1 MKQNKEIDFH
11 NRKEILVQT
20 AQALFHFVMS
30 AVIMFGTPTE
40 YLQDPMAQTVDH
52 LYNIHIKGENSSNLF
67 GVNLVYLIVSVYNT
81 LLYFWDPLS
90 NRPIRL
96 YHMMALLI
104 GPLLLVYDH
113 LSYLSC
119 MMLAIYLM
127 DLTETLLQYKY
138 AAQFDKRR
146 MLLGLI
152 KFHHMVTLMLIGF
165 SWVYGYVPIGIFI
178 LFIHDVTDVPMF
190 VVRILRKKNA
200 PESKQFLVAGIV
212 IALWVYYRVIS
223 MLDILISVYNIVF
236 VQTLHVIPDQ
246 ISAYAC
252 FYGLCALWSLN
263 VYWTSLVI
271 VKAGKVLMGHETEK
285 DDE

>member
-20 AQALFHFVMS
+20 SQALFHFVMS
-30 AVIMFGTPTE
+30 AVIMFGAPTE
-40 YLQDPMAQTVDH
+40 YLQDPIGQTVDR
-52 LYNIHIKGENSSNLF
+52 LQKGQMTNLF
-67 GVNLVYLIVSVYNT
+67 TVNVIYLIVSVYNT
-81 LLYFWDPLS
+81 VLYFWDPLS

-113 LSYLSC
+113 LTYLSF

-138 AAQFDKRR
+138 AAHFDKRR

-152 KFHHMVTLMLIGF
+152 KFHHMITLMLIGF
-165 SWVYGYVPIGIFI
+165 SWVYNYVTIGIFI

-190 VVRILRKKNA
+190 VIRILRKKNA
-200 PESKQFLVAGIV
+200 PESKQFLVAGFVIV
-212 IALWVYYRVIS
+212 LWSYYRVIS
-223 MLDILISVYNIVF
+223 MLYILIDIYNVAF
-236 VQTLHVIPDQ
+236 VKYVDIIPDRV
-246 ISAYAC
+246 SAYCC
-252 FYGLCALWSLN
+252 FYGLVALWTLN

-271 VKAGKVLMGHETEK
+271 VKAGKLLMGYQSEK